1 MSNFI
6 EEVKRNI
13 PSNTKILPSV
23 IVAQAILES
32 ARGTSELARKANN
45 LFGIKGNYNGQSY
58 TVKTKEYLN
67 GKWTTVNA
75 AFKKY
80 PSYRESIIDHGNFFT
95 STPWRTQNYQRVL
108 NAKDY
113 KTQAKAL
120 QACGYATDPQ
130 YANKLINLIETNNLS
145 SLDGN
150 NGGNSVGYTI
160 VNMFKPS
167 MYHINAPYAM
177 TPKYITIHNTGNTA
191 SARNE
196 AAYMNS
202 NSNYTSYH
210 VAIDDKEA
218 VQVVPFNRNA
228 WHAGDGQGQ
237 GNRASIGIEICY
249 SMDNGYSGAMSARYK
264 QAQENTALYVAY
276 VLHQY
281 GWGTD
286 RLRQHWNW
294 SGKDCPHKM
303 RAHNGW
309 GAFVARVQAH
319 LNAIKGG
326 QKATTPTK
334 SNPTPSKSGTY
345 TVKKGDTLFGIA
357 KANKTTVAKIKS
369 LNGLES
375 DTIKVG
381 QKLKVSG
388 TVAKPKVSKKPQ
400 GVSEKGWSFAG
411 TFEASE
417 TIVVRRGYKSTGAPR
432 LHLNKPVAKGS
443 YLKPG
448 DFINFD
454 HVWFADG
461 YWWVRFKYPG
471 RKDSN
476 YYFVP
481 LGVRNPAV
489 EFSKAK
495 LWGKLTKLSMK
506 KGSKVLDWH
515 KKNAIK

>member
-145 SLDGN
+145 SLDGS
-150 NGGNSVGYTI
+150 NGGNSVGYKI

-228 WHAGDGQGQ
+228 WHAGDSQGQ

-264 QAQENTALYVAY
+264 QAQENAALYVAY

-319 LNAIKGG
+319 LNAIK
-326 QKATTPTK
+326 
-334 SNPTPSKSGTY
+334 
-345 TVKKGDTLFGIA
+345 KGSSSA
-357 KANKTTVAKIKS
+357 SNKTTS
-369 LNGLES
+369 
-375 DTIKVG
+375 
-381 QKLKVSG
+381 
-388 TVAKPKVSKKPQ
+388 KPKVSKKPQ

-432 LHLNKPVAKGS
+432 LHLNKPVARGS

-461 YWWVRFKYPG
+461 YWWVRFKYTG

-476 YYFVP
+476 YYFAP

-506 KGSKVLDWH
+506 KDSKVLDWH

>member
-13 PSNTKILPSV
+13 PTNTKILPSV

-108 NAKDY
+108 NANDY

-120 QACGYATDPQ
+120 QVCGYATDPQ

-150 NGGNSVGYTI
+150 NGGNSVGYKI

-202 NSNYTSYH
+202 NYNYTSYH

-249 SMDNGYSGAMSARYK
+249 SMDNGYSGAKSARYK
-264 QAQENTALYVAY
+264 KAEENAALYIAH

-281 GWGTD
+281 GWGMD
-286 RLRQHWNW
+286 RLKRHYDW

-303 RAHNGW
+303 HATGTYQ
-309 GAFVARVQAH
+309 AFRNRVQAH
-319 LNAIKGG
+319 LNALKKGSTAS
-326 QKATTPTK
+326 KPA
-334 SNPTPSKSGTY
+334 PSKP
-345 TVKKGDTLFGIA
+345 
-357 KANKTTVAKIKS
+357 
-369 LNGLES
+369 
-375 DTIKVG
+375 
-381 QKLKVSG
+381 
-388 TVAKPKVSKKPQ
+388 KPKPSKKPQ

-461 YWWVRFKYPG
+461 YWWVRFKFPG
-471 RKDSN
+471 RKDST
-476 YYFVP
+476 YYFAP

>member
-1 MSNFI
+1 MKQKRTLCLKKLTKWLVTMSNFI

-13 PSNTKILPSV
+13 PSNTKILPSI

-95 STPWRTQNYQRVL
+95 STPWRTQNYKRVL

-145 SLDGN
+145 SLDGS
-150 NGGNSVGYTI
+150 NGGNSVGYKI

-319 LNAIKGG
+319 LNAIKKGSSS
-326 QKATTPTK
+326 A
-334 SNPTPSKSGTY
+334 SK
-345 TVKKGDTLFGIA
+345 
-357 KANKTTVAKIKS
+357 KTTS
-369 LNGLES
+369 
-375 DTIKVG
+375 
-381 QKLKVSG
+381 
-388 TVAKPKVSKKPQ
+388 KPKVSKKPQ

-417 TIVVRRGYKSTGAPR
+417 TIVVRRGYKSSGAPR

-471 RKDSN
+471 RKDST
-476 YYFVP
+476 YYFAP

>member
-1 MSNFI
+1 MKQKRTLCLKKLTKWSITMSNFI

-67 GKWTTVNA
+67 GKWTSVNA

-145 SLDGN
+145 SLDGS
-150 NGGNSVGYTI
+150 NGGNSVGYKI

-249 SMDNGYSGAMSARYK
+249 SMDNGYSGAKSARYK
-264 QAQENTALYVAY
+264 KAEENAALYIAH

-281 GWGTD
+281 GWGMD
-286 RLRQHWNW
+286 RLKRHYDW

-303 RAHNGW
+303 HATNSYQ
-309 GAFVARVQAH
+309 AFRNRVQAH
-319 LNAIKGG
+319 LNALKKGSTAS
-326 QKATTPTK
+326 KPA
-334 SNPTPSKSGTY
+334 PSKP
-345 TVKKGDTLFGIA
+345 
-357 KANKTTVAKIKS
+357 
-369 LNGLES
+369 
-375 DTIKVG
+375 
-381 QKLKVSG
+381 
-388 TVAKPKVSKKPQ
+388 KPKPSKKPQ

-461 YWWVRFKYPG
+461 YWLVRFKYPG

-506 KGSKVLDWH
+506 KDSKVLDWH

>member
-32 ARGTSELARKANN
+32 SRGTSELALKANN
-45 LFGIKGNYNGQSY
+45 LFGIKGDYNGQSY
-58 TVKTKEYLN
+58 TVGTKEYLN
-67 GKWTTVNA
+67 GRWTTVNA

-80 PSYRESIIDHGNFFT
+80 PSYRESIIDHSNFFT
-95 STPWRTQNYQRVL
+95 STPWRTQNYKSVL

-113 KTQAKAL
+113 KTQARAL
-120 QACGYATDPQ
+120 QSSGYATDPA
-130 YANKLINLIETNNLS
+130 YASKLINLIETNNLS

-150 NGGNSVGYTI
+150 NGGNSVGYKI
-160 VNMFKPS
+160 VNMFKSS

-196 AAYMNS
+196 ASYMNS

-210 VAIDDKEA
+210 VVIDDKEV

-228 WHAGDGQGQ
+228 WHAGDSQGQ

-276 VLHQY
+276 VLDQY

-319 LNAIKGG
+319 LNAIK
-326 QKATTPTK
+326 
-334 SNPTPSKSGTY
+334 
-345 TVKKGDTLFGIA
+345 KGSSSA
-357 KANKTTVAKIKS
+357 SNKTTS
-369 LNGLES
+369 
-375 DTIKVG
+375 
-381 QKLKVSG
+381 
-388 TVAKPKVSKKPQ
+388 KPKASKKPQ

-432 LHLNKPVAKGS
+432 LHLNKPVAEGS
-443 YLKPG
+443 YLRPG

-454 HVWFADG
+454 HVCFADG

-471 RKDSN
+471 RKDSS

-495 LWGKLTKLSMK
+495 LWGKITKLSMK
-506 KGSKVLDWH
+506 KDSKVLDWH

>member
-58 TVKTKEYLN
+58 TVRTKEYLN
-67 GKWTTVNA
+67 GRWTTVNA

-95 STPWRTQNYQRVL
+95 STPWRTQNYKSVL

-113 KTQAKAL
+113 KTQARAL
-120 QACGYATDPQ
+120 QSSGYATDPA
-130 YANKLINLIETNNLS
+130 YASKLINLIKTNNLS
-145 SLDGN
+145 SLDGS
-150 NGGNSVGYTI
+150 NGGNSVGYKI

-249 SMDNGYSGAMSARYK
+249 SMDNGYRGAMSARYK

-319 LNAIKGG
+319 LNAIKKGSSS
-326 QKATTPTK
+326 A
-334 SNPTPSKSGTY
+334 SK
-345 TVKKGDTLFGIA
+345 
-357 KANKTTVAKIKS
+357 KTTS
-369 LNGLES
+369 
-375 DTIKVG
+375 
-381 QKLKVSG
+381 
-388 TVAKPKVSKKPQ
+388 KPKVSKKPQ

-461 YWWVRFKYPG
+461 YWWGRFKYPG

-476 YYFVP
+476 YYFAP

-489 EFSKAK
+489 SFGKAK
-495 LWGKLTKLSMK
+495 LWGKITKLSTK
-506 KGSKVLDWH
+506 KNSKVLDWH

>member
-95 STPWRTQNYQRVL
+95 STPWRTQNYKRVL

-120 QACGYATDPQ
+120 QACGYATDPA
-130 YANKLINLIETNNLS
+130 YASKLINLIETNNLS

-150 NGGNSVGYTI
+150 NGGNSVGYKI

-210 VAIDDKEA
+210 VVIDDKEA

-264 QAQENTALYVAY
+264 QAQENAALYVAY

-319 LNAIKGG
+319 LNAIK
-326 QKATTPTK
+326 
-334 SNPTPSKSGTY
+334 
-345 TVKKGDTLFGIA
+345 KGSSSA
-357 KANKTTVAKIKS
+357 SNKTTS
-369 LNGLES
+369 
-375 DTIKVG
+375 
-381 QKLKVSG
+381 
-388 TVAKPKVSKKPQ
+388 KPKVNKKPQ

-411 TFEASE
+411 TFEVSE

-471 RKDSN
+471 RKDST
-476 YYFVP
+476 YYFAP

-506 KGSKVLDWH
+506 KDSKVLDWH

>member
-150 NGGNSVGYTI
+150 NGGNSVGYKI

-319 LNAIKGG
+319 LNAIKKGSSSAS
-326 QKATTPTK
+326 KKPT
-334 SNPTPSKSGTY
+334 SKP
-345 TVKKGDTLFGIA
+345 
-357 KANKTTVAKIKS
+357 N
-369 LNGLES
+369 
-375 DTIKVG
+375 
-381 QKLKVSG
+381 
-388 TVAKPKVSKKPQ
+388 VSKKPQ

-476 YYFVP
+476 YYFAP

>member
-145 SLDGN
+145 SLDGS
-150 NGGNSVGYTI
+150 NGGNSVGYKI

-264 QAQENTALYVAY
+264 QAQENAALYVAY

-319 LNAIKGG
+319 LNAIKKGSSS
-326 QKATTPTK
+326 A
-334 SNPTPSKSGTY
+334 SK
-345 TVKKGDTLFGIA
+345 
-357 KANKTTVAKIKS
+357 KTTS
-369 LNGLES
+369 
-375 DTIKVG
+375 
-381 QKLKVSG
+381 
-388 TVAKPKVSKKPQ
+388 KPKVNKKPQ

-411 TFEASE
+411 TFEVSE

-471 RKDSN
+471 RKDST
-476 YYFVP
+476 YYFAP

-506 KGSKVLDWH
+506 KDSKVLDWH

>member
-95 STPWRTQNYQRVL
+95 STPWRTQNYKSVL

-145 SLDGN
+145 SLDGS
-150 NGGNSVGYTI
+150 NGGNSVGYKI

-228 WHAGDGQGQ
+228 WHAGDSQGQ

-264 QAQENTALYVAY
+264 QAQENAALYVAY

-319 LNAIKGG
+319 LNAIKKGSSSAS
-326 QKATTPTK
+326 KETT
-334 SNPTPSKSGTY
+334 S
-345 TVKKGDTLFGIA
+345 
-357 KANKTTVAKIKS
+357 
-369 LNGLES
+369 
-375 DTIKVG
+375 
-381 QKLKVSG
+381 
-388 TVAKPKVSKKPQ
+388 KPKVSKKPQ

-411 TFEASE
+411 TFVASE
-417 TIVVRRGYKSTGAPR
+417 TIVVRRGYKSSGAPR
-432 LHLNKPVAKGS
+432 LHLNKPVAEGS

>member
-13 PSNTKILPSV
+13 PSNTKILPSI

-95 STPWRTQNYQRVL
+95 STPWRTQNYKSVL

-150 NGGNSVGYTI
+150 NGGNSVGYKI

-210 VAIDDKEA
+210 VAIDDKEV

-264 QAQENTALYVAY
+264 QAQENAALYVAY

-281 GWGTD
+281 GWGTY

-319 LNAIKGG
+319 LNAIKKGSSSAS
-326 QKATTPTK
+326 KKPT
-334 SNPTPSKSGTY
+334 S
-345 TVKKGDTLFGIA
+345 
-357 KANKTTVAKIKS
+357 
-369 LNGLES
+369 
-375 DTIKVG
+375 
-381 QKLKVSG
+381 
-388 TVAKPKVSKKPQ
+388 KPKVNKKTQ

-471 RKDSN
+471 RKDST
-476 YYFVP
+476 YYFAP

-506 KGSKVLDWH
+506 KDSKVLDWY

>member
-95 STPWRTQNYQRVL
+95 STPWRAQNYQRVL

-145 SLDGN
+145 SLDGS
-150 NGGNSVGYTI
+150 NGGNSVGYKI

-191 SARNE
+191 TARNE

-264 QAQENTALYVAY
+264 QAQENAALYVAY

-319 LNAIKGG
+319 LNAIKKGSSS
-326 QKATTPTK
+326 A
-334 SNPTPSKSGTY
+334 SK
-345 TVKKGDTLFGIA
+345 
-357 KANKTTVAKIKS
+357 KTTS
-369 LNGLES
+369 
-375 DTIKVG
+375 
-381 QKLKVSG
+381 
-388 TVAKPKVSKKPQ
+388 KPKVSKKPQ

-417 TIVVRRGYKSTGAPR
+417 TIVVRRGYKSAGAPR
-432 LHLNKPVAKGS
+432 LHLNKPVSEGS

-476 YYFVP
+476 YYFAP

>member
-145 SLDGN
+145 SLDGS
-150 NGGNSVGYTI
+150 NGGNSVGYKI

-249 SMDNGYSGAMSARYK
+249 SMDNGYSGAKSARYK
-264 QAQENTALYVAY
+264 KAEENAALYIAH

-281 GWGTD
+281 GWGMD
-286 RLRQHWNW
+286 RLKRHYDW

-303 RAHNGW
+303 HATGTYQ
-309 GAFVARVQAH
+309 AFRNRVQAH
-319 LNAIKGG
+319 LNALKKGSTAS
-326 QKATTPTK
+326 KPA
-334 SNPTPSKSGTY
+334 PSKP
-345 TVKKGDTLFGIA
+345 
-357 KANKTTVAKIKS
+357 
-369 LNGLES
+369 
-375 DTIKVG
+375 
-381 QKLKVSG
+381 
-388 TVAKPKVSKKPQ
+388 KPKPSKKPQ

-471 RKDSN
+471 RKDSK
-476 YYFVP
+476 YYFAP

>member
-145 SLDGN
+145 SLDGS
-150 NGGNSVGYTI
+150 NGGNSVGYKI

-249 SMDNGYSGAMSARYK
+249 SMDNGYSGAKSARYK
-264 QAQENTALYVAY
+264 KAEENAALYIAH

-281 GWGTD
+281 GWGMD
-286 RLRQHWNW
+286 RLKRHYDW

-303 RAHNGW
+303 HATNSYQ
-309 GAFVARVQAH
+309 AFRNRVQAH
-319 LNAIKGG
+319 LNALKKGSTAS
-326 QKATTPTK
+326 KPA
-334 SNPTPSKSGTY
+334 PSKP
-345 TVKKGDTLFGIA
+345 
-357 KANKTTVAKIKS
+357 
-369 LNGLES
+369 
-375 DTIKVG
+375 
-381 QKLKVSG
+381 
-388 TVAKPKVSKKPQ
+388 KPKPSKKPQ

>member
-145 SLDGN
+145 SLDGS
-150 NGGNSVGYTI
+150 NGGNSVGYKI

-319 LNAIKGG
+319 LNAIKKGSSS
-326 QKATTPTK
+326 A
-334 SNPTPSKSGTY
+334 SK
-345 TVKKGDTLFGIA
+345 
-357 KANKTTVAKIKS
+357 KTTS
-369 LNGLES
+369 
-375 DTIKVG
+375 
-381 QKLKVSG
+381 
-388 TVAKPKVSKKPQ
+388 KPKVSKKPQ

-417 TIVVRRGYKSTGAPR
+417 TIVVRRGYKSSGAPR

-506 KGSKVLDWH
+506 KDSKVLDWH

>member
-13 PSNTKILPSV
+13 PSNSKILPSV
-23 IVAQAILES
+23 IVAQVILES

-145 SLDGN
+145 SLDGS
-150 NGGNSVGYTI
+150 NGGNSVGYKI

-319 LNAIKGG
+319 LNAIK
-326 QKATTPTK
+326 
-334 SNPTPSKSGTY
+334 
-345 TVKKGDTLFGIA
+345 KGSSSA
-357 KANKTTVAKIKS
+357 SNKTTS
-369 LNGLES
+369 
-375 DTIKVG
+375 
-381 QKLKVSG
+381 
-388 TVAKPKVSKKPQ
+388 KPKVSKKPQ

-417 TIVVRRGYKSTGAPR
+417 TIVVRRGYKSSGAPR
-432 LHLNKPVAKGS
+432 LHLNKPVAEGS

-506 KGSKVLDWH
+506 KDSKVLDWH

>member
-80 PSYRESIIDHGNFFT
+80 PSYRESIIDHGNFFM

-145 SLDGN
+145 SLDGS
-150 NGGNSVGYTI
+150 NGGNSVGYKI

-210 VAIDDKEA
+210 VVIDDKEA

-264 QAQENTALYVAY
+264 QAQENAALYVAY

-319 LNAIKGG
+319 LNAIKKGSSSAS
-326 QKATTPTK
+326 KKPT
-334 SNPTPSKSGTY
+334 SKPN
-345 TVKKGDTLFGIA
+345 V
-357 KANKTTVAKIKS
+357 N
-369 LNGLES
+369 
-375 DTIKVG
+375 
-381 QKLKVSG
+381 
-388 TVAKPKVSKKPQ
+388 KKPQ

-411 TFEASE
+411 TFEVSE

-471 RKDSN
+471 RKDST
-476 YYFVP
+476 YYFAP

-506 KGSKVLDWH
+506 KDSKVLDWH

>member
-45 LFGIKGNYNGQSY
+45 LFGIKGDYNGQSY
-58 TVKTKEYLN
+58 TVRTKEYLN
-67 GKWTTVNA
+67 GRWTTVNA

-95 STPWRTQNYQRVL
+95 STPWRTQNYKSVL

-113 KTQAKAL
+113 KTQAGAL

-150 NGGNSVGYTI
+150 TGGNSVGYTI
-160 VNMFKPS
+160 VNMMNPS
-167 MYHINAPYAM
+167 MYKYNAPYSM
-177 TPKYITIHNTGNTA
+177 QPLEICIHNTANTA
-191 SARNE
+191 TARNE
-196 AAYMNS
+196 VAYMNRTA
-202 NSNYTSYH
+202 NYTSYH

-218 VQVVPFNRNA
+218 VQAIPFNRNA
-228 WHAGDGQGQ
+228 FAAGDGANGR
-237 GNRASIGIEICY
+237 GNRRAIHIEICY
-249 SMDNGYSGAMSARYK
+249 SLDGGNNGHQSARYLK
-264 QAQENTALYVAY
+264 AEENAALYTAY

-281 GWGTD
+281 GWGID
-286 RLRQHWNW
+286 KVKKHQDYSGKYCPHVILANGKWNW
-294 SGKDCPHKM
+294 FK
-303 RAHNGW
+303 N
-309 GAFVARVQAH
+309 RVQAH
-319 LNAIKGG
+319 LNAIKKGSSS
-326 QKATTPTK
+326 A
-334 SNPTPSKSGTY
+334 SK
-345 TVKKGDTLFGIA
+345 
-357 KANKTTVAKIKS
+357 KTTS
-369 LNGLES
+369 
-375 DTIKVG
+375 
-381 QKLKVSG
+381 
-388 TVAKPKVSKKPQ
+388 KPKVSKKPQ

-411 TFEASE
+411 TFVASE

-432 LHLNKPVAKGS
+432 LHLNKPVAEGS
-443 YLKPG
+443 YLRPG

-495 LWGKLTKLSMK
+495 LWGKITKLSMK
-506 KGSKVLDWH
+506 KGSKVIDWH
-515 KKNAIK
+515 KKEAVK

>member
-80 PSYRESIIDHGNFFT
+80 PSYRESIIDHGNFFM

-145 SLDGN
+145 SLDGS
-150 NGGNSVGYTI
+150 NGGNSVGYKI

-264 QAQENTALYVAY
+264 QAQENAALYVAY

-319 LNAIKGG
+319 LNAIKKGSSSAS
-326 QKATTPTK
+326 KKPT
-334 SNPTPSKSGTY
+334 SKPN
-345 TVKKGDTLFGIA
+345 V
-357 KANKTTVAKIKS
+357 N
-369 LNGLES
+369 
-375 DTIKVG
+375 
-381 QKLKVSG
+381 
-388 TVAKPKVSKKPQ
+388 KKPQ

-411 TFEASE
+411 TFEVSE

-476 YYFVP
+476 YYFAP

-506 KGSKVLDWH
+506 KDSKVLDWH

>member
-32 ARGTSELARKANN
+32 ARGTSELASKANN

-95 STPWRTQNYQRVL
+95 STPWRTQNYKRVL

-120 QACGYATDPQ
+120 QACGYATDPA
-130 YANKLINLIETNNLS
+130 YASKLINLIETNNLS
-145 SLDGN
+145 SLDGS
-150 NGGNSVGYTI
+150 NGGNSVGYKI

-264 QAQENTALYVAY
+264 QAQENAALYVAY

-319 LNAIKGG
+319 LNAIK
-326 QKATTPTK
+326 
-334 SNPTPSKSGTY
+334 
-345 TVKKGDTLFGIA
+345 KGSSSA
-357 KANKTTVAKIKS
+357 SNKTTS
-369 LNGLES
+369 
-375 DTIKVG
+375 
-381 QKLKVSG
+381 
-388 TVAKPKVSKKPQ
+388 KPKVNKKPQ

-411 TFEASE
+411 TFEVSE

-471 RKDSN
+471 RKDST
-476 YYFVP
+476 YYFAP

-506 KGSKVLDWH
+506 KDSKVLDWH

>member
-1 MSNFI
+1 MKQKRTLCLKKLTKWSITMSNFI

-67 GKWTTVNA
+67 GRWTTVNA

-95 STPWRTQNYQRVL
+95 STPWRTQNYKSVL

-145 SLDGN
+145 SLDGS
-150 NGGNSVGYTI
+150 NGGNSVGYKI

-249 SMDNGYSGAMSARYK
+249 SMDNGYSGAKSARYK
-264 QAQENTALYVAY
+264 KAEENAALYIAH

-281 GWGTD
+281 GWGMD
-286 RLRQHWNW
+286 RLKRHYDW

-303 RAHNGW
+303 HATNSYQ
-309 GAFVARVQAH
+309 AFRNRVQAH
-319 LNAIKGG
+319 LNALKKGSTAS
-326 QKATTPTK
+326 KPA
-334 SNPTPSKSGTY
+334 PSKP
-345 TVKKGDTLFGIA
+345 
-357 KANKTTVAKIKS
+357 
-369 LNGLES
+369 
-375 DTIKVG
+375 
-381 QKLKVSG
+381 
-388 TVAKPKVSKKPQ
+388 KPKPSKKPQ

-411 TFEASE
+411 TFEVSE

-506 KGSKVLDWH
+506 KDSKVLDWH

>member
-6 EEVKRNI
+6 EDVKRNI
-13 PSNTKILPSV
+13 PSNTKILPSI

-145 SLDGN
+145 SLDGS
-150 NGGNSVGYTI
+150 NGGNSVGYKI

-309 GAFVARVQAH
+309 GAFVARVQQH
-319 LNAIKGG
+319 LNAIKKGSSS
-326 QKATTPTK
+326 A
-334 SNPTPSKSGTY
+334 SK
-345 TVKKGDTLFGIA
+345 
-357 KANKTTVAKIKS
+357 KTTS
-369 LNGLES
+369 
-375 DTIKVG
+375 
-381 QKLKVSG
+381 
-388 TVAKPKVSKKPQ
+388 KPKVSKKPQ

-417 TIVVRRGYKSTGAPR
+417 TIVVRRGYKSSGAPR
-432 LHLNKPVAKGS
+432 LHLNKPVAEGS

>member
-108 NAKDY
+108 NANDY

-120 QACGYATDPQ
+120 QACGYATDPA
-130 YANKLINLIETNNLS
+130 YASKLINLIETNNLS

-150 NGGNSVGYTI
+150 NGGNSVGYKI

-319 LNAIKGG
+319 LNAINKGSSSAS
-326 QKATTPTK
+326 KKPT
-334 SNPTPSKSGTY
+334 SKP
-345 TVKKGDTLFGIA
+345 I
-357 KANKTTVAKIKS
+357 
-369 LNGLES
+369 
-375 DTIKVG
+375 
-381 QKLKVSG
+381 
-388 TVAKPKVSKKPQ
+388 VSKKPQ

-411 TFEASE
+411 TFEVSE
-417 TIVVRRGYKSTGAPR
+417 TIVVRRGYKSSGAPR

-476 YYFVP
+476 YYFAP

-506 KGSKVLDWH
+506 KSSKVLDWH

>member
-1 MSNFI
+1 MKQKRTLCLKKLTKWSITMSNFI

-120 QACGYATDPQ
+120 QACGYATDPA
-130 YANKLINLIETNNLS
+130 YASKLINLIETNNLS
-145 SLDGN
+145 SLDGS
-150 NGGNSVGYTI
+150 NGGNSVGYKI

-249 SMDNGYSGAMSARYK
+249 SMDNGYSGAKSARYK
-264 QAQENTALYVAY
+264 KAEENAALYIAH

-281 GWGTD
+281 GWGMD
-286 RLRQHWNW
+286 RLKRHYDW

-303 RAHNGW
+303 HATNSYQ
-309 GAFVARVQAH
+309 AFRNRVQAH
-319 LNAIKGG
+319 LNALKKGSTAS
-326 QKATTPTK
+326 KPA
-334 SNPTPSKSGTY
+334 PSKP
-345 TVKKGDTLFGIA
+345 
-357 KANKTTVAKIKS
+357 
-369 LNGLES
+369 
-375 DTIKVG
+375 
-381 QKLKVSG
+381 
-388 TVAKPKVSKKPQ
+388 KPKPSKKPSASKPKTPRTIGSWQ
-400 GVSEKGWSFAG
+400 TNKVNGAQYIRAEGTFTVTANDGIVSRFHNPSTNAKHGGLAKKGWSTKYDYLVRANGYVWIQYKVNGKGPWKFIPYNSWNSRTGAVGKTAWG
-411 TFEASE
+411 TFS
-417 TIVVRRGYKSTGAPR
+417 
-432 LHLNKPVAKGS
+432 
-443 YLKPG
+443 
-448 DFINFD
+448 
-454 HVWFADG
+454 
-461 YWWVRFKYPG
+461 
-471 RKDSN
+471 
-476 YYFVP
+476 
-481 LGVRNPAV
+481 
-489 EFSKAK
+489 
-495 LWGKLTKLSMK
+495 
-506 KGSKVLDWH
+506 
-515 KKNAIK
+515 

>member
-45 LFGIKGNYNGQSY
+45 LFGIKGNYNDQSY
-58 TVKTKEYLN
+58 TVRTKEYLN

-319 LNAIKGG
+319 LNALNKGSTAS
-326 QKATTPTK
+326 KPA
-334 SNPTPSKSGTY
+334 PSKP
-345 TVKKGDTLFGIA
+345 
-357 KANKTTVAKIKS
+357 
-369 LNGLES
+369 
-375 DTIKVG
+375 
-381 QKLKVSG
+381 
-388 TVAKPKVSKKPQ
+388 KPKPSKKPQ

-411 TFEASE
+411 TFVASE
-417 TIVVRRGYKSTGAPR
+417 TIVVRRGYKSSGAPR
-432 LHLNKPVAKGS
+432 LHLNKPVAEGS

-471 RKDSN
+471 RKDIT
-476 YYFVP
+476 YYFAP

-489 EFSKAK
+489 SFGKAK
-495 LWGKLTKLSMK
+495 LWGKITKLSTK

>member
-145 SLDGN
+145 SLDGS
-150 NGGNSVGYTI
+150 NGGNSVGYKI

-210 VAIDDKEA
+210 VTIDDKEA

-264 QAQENTALYVAY
+264 QAQENAALYVAY

-319 LNAIKGG
+319 LNAIKKGSSSAS
-326 QKATTPTK
+326 KKPT
-334 SNPTPSKSGTY
+334 SKP
-345 TVKKGDTLFGIA
+345 
-357 KANKTTVAKIKS
+357 N
-369 LNGLES
+369 
-375 DTIKVG
+375 
-381 QKLKVSG
+381 
-388 TVAKPKVSKKPQ
+388 VSKKPQ

-471 RKDSN
+471 RKDST
-476 YYFVP
+476 YYFAP

-506 KGSKVLDWH
+506 KDSKVLDWH

>member
-108 NAKDY
+108 NANDY

-120 QACGYATDPQ
+120 QACGYATDPA

-150 NGGNSVGYTI
+150 NGGNSVGYKI

-249 SMDNGYSGAMSARYK
+249 SMDNGYSGAKSARYK
-264 QAQENTALYVAY
+264 KAEENAALYIAH

-281 GWGTD
+281 GWGMD
-286 RLRQHWNW
+286 RLKRHYDW

-303 RAHNGW
+303 HATGTYQ
-309 GAFVARVQAH
+309 AFRNRVQAH
-319 LNAIKGG
+319 LNALKKGSTAS
-326 QKATTPTK
+326 KPA
-334 SNPTPSKSGTY
+334 PSKP
-345 TVKKGDTLFGIA
+345 
-357 KANKTTVAKIKS
+357 
-369 LNGLES
+369 
-375 DTIKVG
+375 
-381 QKLKVSG
+381 
-388 TVAKPKVSKKPQ
+388 KPKPSKKPSASKPKTPRTIGSWQ
-400 GVSEKGWSFAG
+400 TNKVNGAQYIRAEGTFTVTANDGIVSRFHNPSTNAKHGGLAKKGWSTKYDYLVRANGYVWIQYKVNGKGPWKFIPYNSWNSRTGAVGKTAWG
-411 TFEASE
+411 TFS
-417 TIVVRRGYKSTGAPR
+417 
-432 LHLNKPVAKGS
+432 
-443 YLKPG
+443 
-448 DFINFD
+448 
-454 HVWFADG
+454 
-461 YWWVRFKYPG
+461 
-471 RKDSN
+471 
-476 YYFVP
+476 
-481 LGVRNPAV
+481 
-489 EFSKAK
+489 
-495 LWGKLTKLSMK
+495 
-506 KGSKVLDWH
+506 
-515 KKNAIK
+515 

>member
-32 ARGTSELARKANN
+32 ARGKSELARKANN

-95 STPWRTQNYQRVL
+95 STPWRTQNYKSVL

-145 SLDGN
+145 SLDGS
-150 NGGNSVGYTI
+150 NGGNSVGYKI

-319 LNAIKGG
+319 LNAIKKGSSS
-326 QKATTPTK
+326 A
-334 SNPTPSKSGTY
+334 SK
-345 TVKKGDTLFGIA
+345 
-357 KANKTTVAKIKS
+357 KTTS
-369 LNGLES
+369 
-375 DTIKVG
+375 
-381 QKLKVSG
+381 
-388 TVAKPKVSKKPQ
+388 KPKVSKKPQ

-417 TIVVRRGYKSTGAPR
+417 TIVVRRGYKSSGAPR
-432 LHLNKPVAKGS
+432 LHLNKPVSKGS

-471 RKDSN
+471 RKDST
-476 YYFVP
+476 YYFAP

>member
-145 SLDGN
+145 SLDGS
-150 NGGNSVGYTI
+150 NGGNSVGYKI

-196 AAYMNS
+196 SAYMNS

-319 LNAIKGG
+319 LNAIKKGSSSAS
-326 QKATTPTK
+326 KKPT
-334 SNPTPSKSGTY
+334 SKP
-345 TVKKGDTLFGIA
+345 
-357 KANKTTVAKIKS
+357 N
-369 LNGLES
+369 
-375 DTIKVG
+375 
-381 QKLKVSG
+381 
-388 TVAKPKVSKKPQ
+388 VSKKPQ

-432 LHLNKPVAKGS
+432 LHLNKPVSEGS

-476 YYFVP
+476 YYFAP
-481 LGVRNPAV
+481 LGVRNPTV

>member
-95 STPWRTQNYQRVL
+95 STPWRTQNYKRVL

-120 QACGYATDPQ
+120 QACGYATDPA
-130 YANKLINLIETNNLS
+130 YASKLINLIETNNLS
-145 SLDGN
+145 SLDGS
-150 NGGNSVGYTI
+150 NGGNSVGYKI

-264 QAQENTALYVAY
+264 QAQENAALYVAY

-319 LNAIKGG
+319 LNAIK
-326 QKATTPTK
+326 
-334 SNPTPSKSGTY
+334 
-345 TVKKGDTLFGIA
+345 KGSSSA
-357 KANKTTVAKIKS
+357 SNKTTS
-369 LNGLES
+369 
-375 DTIKVG
+375 
-381 QKLKVSG
+381 
-388 TVAKPKVSKKPQ
+388 KPKVNKKPQ

-411 TFEASE
+411 TFEVSE

-471 RKDSN
+471 RKDST
-476 YYFVP
+476 YYFAP

-506 KGSKVLDWH
+506 KDSKVLDWH

>member
-95 STPWRTQNYQRVL
+95 STPWCTQNYQRVL

-145 SLDGN
+145 SLDGS
-150 NGGNSVGYTI
+150 NGGNSVGYKI

-249 SMDNGYSGAMSARYK
+249 SMDNGYTGAKSARYK
-264 QAQENTALYVAY
+264 KAEENAALYIAH

-281 GWGTD
+281 GWGMD
-286 RLRQHWNW
+286 RLKRHYDW

-303 RAHNGW
+303 HATNSYQ
-309 GAFVARVQAH
+309 AFRNRVQAH
-319 LNAIKGG
+319 LNALKKGSTAS
-326 QKATTPTK
+326 KPA
-334 SNPTPSKSGTY
+334 PSKP
-345 TVKKGDTLFGIA
+345 
-357 KANKTTVAKIKS
+357 
-369 LNGLES
+369 
-375 DTIKVG
+375 
-381 QKLKVSG
+381 
-388 TVAKPKVSKKPQ
+388 KPKPSKKPSASKPKTPRTIGSWQ
-400 GVSEKGWSFAG
+400 TNKVNGAQYIRAEGTFTVTANDGIVSRFHNPSTNAKHGGLAKKGWSTKYDYLVRANGYVWIQYKVNGKGPWKFIPYNSWNSRTGAVGKTAWG
-411 TFEASE
+411 TF
-417 TIVVRRGYKSTGAPR
+417 R
-432 LHLNKPVAKGS
+432 
-443 YLKPG
+443 
-448 DFINFD
+448 
-454 HVWFADG
+454 
-461 YWWVRFKYPG
+461 
-471 RKDSN
+471 
-476 YYFVP
+476 
-481 LGVRNPAV
+481 
-489 EFSKAK
+489 
-495 LWGKLTKLSMK
+495 
-506 KGSKVLDWH
+506 
-515 KKNAIK
+515 

>member
-145 SLDGN
+145 SLDGS
-150 NGGNSVGYTI
+150 NGGNSVGYKI

-319 LNAIKGG
+319 LNAIKKGSSSAS
-326 QKATTPTK
+326 KKPT
-334 SNPTPSKSGTY
+334 SKP
-345 TVKKGDTLFGIA
+345 
-357 KANKTTVAKIKS
+357 N
-369 LNGLES
+369 
-375 DTIKVG
+375 
-381 QKLKVSG
+381 
-388 TVAKPKVSKKPQ
+388 VSKKPQ

-417 TIVVRRGYKSTGAPR
+417 TIVVRRGYKSTSAPR

-476 YYFVP
+476 YYFAP
-481 LGVRNPAV
+481 LGVRNPTV

>member
-67 GKWTTVNA
+67 GRWTTVNA

-150 NGGNSVGYTI
+150 NGGNSVGYKI

-249 SMDNGYSGAMSARYK
+249 SMDNGYSGAKSARYK
-264 QAQENTALYVAY
+264 KAEENAALYIAH

-281 GWGTD
+281 GWGMD
-286 RLRQHWNW
+286 RLKRHYDW

-303 RAHNGW
+303 HATNSYQ
-309 GAFVARVQAH
+309 AFRNRVQAH
-319 LNAIKGG
+319 LNALKKGSTAS
-326 QKATTPTK
+326 KPA
-334 SNPTPSKSGTY
+334 PSKP
-345 TVKKGDTLFGIA
+345 
-357 KANKTTVAKIKS
+357 
-369 LNGLES
+369 
-375 DTIKVG
+375 
-381 QKLKVSG
+381 
-388 TVAKPKVSKKPQ
+388 KPKPSKKPQ

-411 TFEASE
+411 TFEVSE

-454 HVWFADG
+454 HIWFADG

-476 YYFVP
+476 YYFAP

>member
-23 IVAQAILES
+23 IVAQSILES
-32 ARGTSELARKANN
+32 SRGTSELALKANN
-45 LFGIKGNYNGQSY
+45 LFGIKGDYNGQSY
-58 TVKTKEYLN
+58 TVGTKEYLN
-67 GKWTTVNA
+67 GRWTTVNA

-80 PSYRESIIDHGNFFT
+80 PSYRESIIDHSNFFT
-95 STPWRTQNYQRVL
+95 STPWRTQNYKSVL
-108 NAKDY
+108 NTKDY
-113 KTQAKAL
+113 KTQARAL
-120 QACGYATDPQ
+120 QSCGYATDPQ

-150 NGGNSVGYTI
+150 TGGNSVGYKI

-196 AAYMNS
+196 AAYMNG

-228 WHAGDGQGQ
+228 WHAGDSQGQ

-264 QAQENTALYVAY
+264 KAQENTALYVAHILY
-276 VLHQY
+276 QY

-319 LNAIKGG
+319 LNAIK
-326 QKATTPTK
+326 
-334 SNPTPSKSGTY
+334 
-345 TVKKGDTLFGIA
+345 KGSSSA
-357 KANKTTVAKIKS
+357 SEKTTS
-369 LNGLES
+369 
-375 DTIKVG
+375 
-381 QKLKVSG
+381 
-388 TVAKPKVSKKPQ
+388 KPKVSKKPQ

-411 TFEASE
+411 TFEVTE

-432 LHLNKPVAKGS
+432 LHLNKPVAEGS
-443 YLKPG
+443 YLRPG

-471 RKDSN
+471 RKDSS
-476 YYFVP
+476 YYFAP

-495 LWGKLTKLSMK
+495 LWGKITKLSMK
-506 KGSKVLDWH
+506 KDSKVLDWH

>member
-13 PSNTKILPSV
+13 PSNTKILPSI

-150 NGGNSVGYTI
+150 NGGNSVGYKI

-249 SMDNGYSGAMSARYK
+249 SMDNGYSGAKSARYK
-264 QAQENTALYVAY
+264 KAEENAALYIAH

-281 GWGTD
+281 GWGMD
-286 RLRQHWNW
+286 RLKRHYDW

-303 RAHNGW
+303 HATNSYQ
-309 GAFVARVQAH
+309 AFRNRVQAH
-319 LNAIKGG
+319 LNALKKGSTAS
-326 QKATTPTK
+326 KPA
-334 SNPTPSKSGTY
+334 PSKP
-345 TVKKGDTLFGIA
+345 
-357 KANKTTVAKIKS
+357 
-369 LNGLES
+369 
-375 DTIKVG
+375 
-381 QKLKVSG
+381 
-388 TVAKPKVSKKPQ
+388 KPKPSKKPQ

>member
-1 MSNFI
+1 MKQKRTLCLKKLTKWSITMSNFI

-95 STPWRTQNYQRVL
+95 STPWRAQNYQRVL

-145 SLDGN
+145 SLDGS
-150 NGGNSVGYTI
+150 NGGNSVGYKI

-319 LNAIKGG
+319 LNAIKKGSSS
-326 QKATTPTK
+326 A
-334 SNPTPSKSGTY
+334 SK
-345 TVKKGDTLFGIA
+345 
-357 KANKTTVAKIKS
+357 KTTS
-369 LNGLES
+369 
-375 DTIKVG
+375 
-381 QKLKVSG
+381 
-388 TVAKPKVSKKPQ
+388 KPKVSKKPQ

-417 TIVVRRGYKSTGAPR
+417 TIVVRRGYKSAGAPR
-432 LHLNKPVAKGS
+432 LHLNKPVSEGS

-476 YYFVP
+476 YYFAP

>member
-1 MSNFI
+1 
-6 EEVKRNI
+6 
-13 PSNTKILPSV
+13 
-23 IVAQAILES
+23 
-32 ARGTSELARKANN
+32 
-45 LFGIKGNYNGQSY
+45 
-58 TVKTKEYLN
+58 
-67 GKWTTVNA
+67 
-75 AFKKY
+75 
-80 PSYRESIIDHGNFFT
+80 
-95 STPWRTQNYQRVL
+95 
-108 NAKDY
+108 
-113 KTQAKAL
+113 
-120 QACGYATDPQ
+120 
-130 YANKLINLIETNNLS
+130 
-145 SLDGN
+145 
-150 NGGNSVGYTI
+150 
-160 VNMFKPS
+160 
-167 MYHINAPYAM
+167 
-177 TPKYITIHNTGNTA
+177 
-191 SARNE
+191 
-196 AAYMNS
+196 
-202 NSNYTSYH
+202 
-210 VAIDDKEA
+210 
-218 VQVVPFNRNA
+218 
-228 WHAGDGQGQ
+228 
-237 GNRASIGIEICY
+237 
-249 SMDNGYSGAMSARYK
+249 MDNGYSGAMSARYK

-319 LNAIKGG
+319 LNAIKKGSSSAS
-326 QKATTPTK
+326 KKPT
-334 SNPTPSKSGTY
+334 S
-345 TVKKGDTLFGIA
+345 
-357 KANKTTVAKIKS
+357 
-369 LNGLES
+369 
-375 DTIKVG
+375 
-381 QKLKVSG
+381 
-388 TVAKPKVSKKPQ
+388 KPKVNKKLQ

-411 TFEASE
+411 TFEVSE

-471 RKDSN
+471 RKDST
-476 YYFVP
+476 YYFAP

-506 KGSKVLDWH
+506 KDSKVLDWH

>member
-1 MSNFI
+1 MSHFI

-95 STPWRTQNYQRVL
+95 STPWRTQNYKRVL

-120 QACGYATDPQ
+120 QACGYATDPA
-130 YANKLINLIETNNLS
+130 YASKLINLIETNNLS
-145 SLDGN
+145 SLDGS
-150 NGGNSVGYTI
+150 NGGNSVGYKI

-249 SMDNGYSGAMSARYK
+249 SMDNGYSGAKSARYK
-264 QAQENTALYVAY
+264 KAEENAALYIAH

-281 GWGTD
+281 GWGMD
-286 RLRQHWNW
+286 RLKRHYDW

-303 RAHNGW
+303 HATNSYQ
-309 GAFVARVQAH
+309 AFRNRVQAH
-319 LNAIKGG
+319 LNALKKGSTAS
-326 QKATTPTK
+326 KPA
-334 SNPTPSKSGTY
+334 PSKP
-345 TVKKGDTLFGIA
+345 
-357 KANKTTVAKIKS
+357 
-369 LNGLES
+369 
-375 DTIKVG
+375 
-381 QKLKVSG
+381 
-388 TVAKPKVSKKPQ
+388 KPKPSKKPQ

-417 TIVVRRGYKSTGAPR
+417 TIVVRRGYKSSGAPR

-506 KGSKVLDWH
+506 KDSKVLDWH

>member
-13 PSNTKILPSV
+13 PSNTKILPSI

-95 STPWRTQNYQRVL
+95 STPWRTQNYKRVL

-145 SLDGN
+145 SLDGS
-150 NGGNSVGYTI
+150 NGGNSVGYKI

-319 LNAIKGG
+319 LNAIKKGSSS
-326 QKATTPTK
+326 A
-334 SNPTPSKSGTY
+334 SK
-345 TVKKGDTLFGIA
+345 
-357 KANKTTVAKIKS
+357 KTTS
-369 LNGLES
+369 
-375 DTIKVG
+375 
-381 QKLKVSG
+381 
-388 TVAKPKVSKKPQ
+388 KPKVSKKPQ

-476 YYFVP
+476 YYFAP